1 MMTHFSDLN
10 KYCLWFIKNKKTH
23 PILLLQ
29 SNDKFGVRVIQHHHW
44 WKIFYSAALLNQD
57 IT

>member
-1 MMTHFSDLN
+1 MSTIYDL
-10 KYCLWFIKNKKTH
+10 LKNKKTH

-29 SNDKFGVRVIQHHHW
+29 SNEKFGVRVIQHHHW